1 MINKY
6 INMDNWLEESLRY
19 FNFSFKNIEKFYY
32 KIFIFLIYNDYSNRN
47 IAILISKLFQKDE
60 NEIYFEIDEIIENP
74 SFDKKEFDIVSKL
87 FDEND
92 YKNWVDSFD

>member
-1 MINKY
+1 
-6 INMDNWLEESLRY
+6 MDNWLEESLRY
-19 FNFSFKNIEKFYY
+19 FNFSFKNIERFDY

-60 NEIYFEIDEIIENP
+60 NEIYFEIDEIITNP

-87 FDEND
+87 FYEND